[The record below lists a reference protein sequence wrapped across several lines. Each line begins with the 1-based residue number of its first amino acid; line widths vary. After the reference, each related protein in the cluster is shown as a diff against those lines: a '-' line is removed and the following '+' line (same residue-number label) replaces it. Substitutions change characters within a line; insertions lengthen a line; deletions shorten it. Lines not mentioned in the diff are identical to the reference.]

1 MEATGPHPPL
11 GRVRRLLGGA
21 GRQEGSS
28 LLSSIGEIV
37 LIVAAAFVLAL
48 LIQHFLVKPFGIPSE
63 SMEPTL
69 LKGDRVLVNRLAYRF
84 GEPQRGD
91 IVVFRPPMGNEDY
104 IKRIVAVGGDT
115 VAVHD
120 GRLYVNGEP
129 QSEPYIKEQQLLG
142 QFEEVEV
149 PEGSCFMMGDNR
161 NNSGDSRVFGSV
173 KKSAVV
179 GKAFLIYWPLSH
191 LGRP

>member
-1 MEATGPHPPL
+1 
-11 GRVRRLLGGA
+11 
-21 GRQEGSS
+21 
-28 LLSSIGEIV
+28 
-37 LIVAAAFVLAL
+37 
-48 LIQHFLVKPFGIPSE
+48 
-63 SMEPTL
+63 
-69 LKGDRVLVNRLAYRF
+69 
-84 GEPQRGD
+84 
-91 IVVFRPPMGNEDY
+91 MGNEDY

-142 QFEEVEV
+142 RFEEVEV
-149 PEGSCFMMGDNR
+149 PVISFMMGDNR

-179 GKAFLIYWPLSH
+179 GKAFH
-191 LGRP
+191 LLAPQSSGRP